1 MFWGYF
7 SYNKK
12 GLFYIQKAETAVQKK
27 AADTDLKAQNALI
40 EEENKTTQ
48 ELETRM

>member
-1 MFWGYF
+1 MFWGCF

-12 GLFYIQKAETAVQKK
+12 GPFYIWKAETAVQKK